1 MIYSRNNHI
10 EAGAIETGVKILE
23 GAGAFPNFI
32 GILGYPCLKSEH
44 IWILHSIQNRYGKSY

>member
-23 GAGAFPNFI
+23 RAFPNFS
-32 GILGYPCLKSEH
+32 GILGYPCLKSEL
-44 IWILHSIQNRYGKSY
+44 I